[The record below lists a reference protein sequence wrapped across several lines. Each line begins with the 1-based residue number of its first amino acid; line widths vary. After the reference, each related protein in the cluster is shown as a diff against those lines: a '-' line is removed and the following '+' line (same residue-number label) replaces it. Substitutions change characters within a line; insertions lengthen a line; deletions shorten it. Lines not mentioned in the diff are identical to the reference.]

1 MSRGSKSG
9 RPRALDRETR
19 ELIIQFAIENRT
31 TSRESLAD
39 QLDKEIAARGFT
51 PPSIETL
58 KKYISEAR
66 SKNENP
72 EDLAWSLGICSKY
85 KEYFPLYA
93 IPIIMGFLKKYEDKL
108 LKPFS
113 IRYAKW
119 IVRLTP
125 IINKLVDPPDPEFT
139 EMMIK
144 SVAWQYTKSE
154 RISEVLGDKSFD
166 TTALDK
172 RYFIDFTTK
181 ENFIEA
187 NIDHMANNWQK
198 EDKGR

>member
-1 MSRGSKSG
+1 
-9 RPRALDRETR
+9 
-19 ELIIQFAIENRT
+19 
-31 TSRESLAD
+31 
-39 QLDKEIAARGFT
+39 
-51 PPSIETL
+51 
-58 KKYISEAR
+58 
-66 SKNENP
+66 
-72 EDLAWSLGICSKY
+72 
-85 KEYFPLYA
+85 
-93 IPIIMGFLKKYEDKL
+93 
-108 LKPFS
+108 
-113 IRYAKW
+113 
-119 IVRLTP
+119 
-125 IINKLVDPPDPEFT
+125 
-139 EMMIK
+139 MMIK